1 MITAPQIVE
10 RTAQPYAGIRL
21 WVTLS
26 EFSGVI
32 PQTHDAVIKWV
43 QEQGA
48 TVTGP
53 SFIRYLVINMEEKM
67 HVELGWPVG
76 QELVSD
82 EQVTAGVIPAGRY
95 GHVLYTGD
103 YSGLMDANRVLVEW
117 AKENK
122 IEWDRWDDE
131 KGDAFAA
138 RLENY
143 ILDPGNDPDPAK
155 WETEVVIKLADR

>member
-1 MITAPQIVE
+1 MITVPAIVE
-10 RTAQPYAGIRL
+10 RTAQRYAGIRL
-21 WVTLS
+21 WVTLP
-26 EFSGVI
+26 EFPHVI
-32 PQTHDAVIKWV
+32 PQTHDAVIKWL

-67 HVELGWPVG
+67 HVELGWPVA
-76 QELVSD
+76 QQLVGD

-95 GHVLYTGD
+95 GHVVYTGD
-103 YSGLMDANRVLVEW
+103 YSGLMEANRVLVDW

-131 KGDAFAA
+131 RGDAFAA

-155 WETEVVIKLADR
+155 WETEVVIKLAGE

>member
-10 RTAQPYAGIRL
+10 RTAQPYAGLRL
-21 WVTLS
+21 WATLPELPS
-26 EFSGVI
+26 IV
-32 PQTHDAVIKWV
+32 PQTHGAVIKWLK
-43 QEQGA
+43 EQGI

-67 HVELGWPVG
+67 HLELGWPVAQQLTG
-76 QELVSD
+76 D
-82 EQVTAGVIPAGRY
+82 DHVTAGVIPAGRY

-103 YSGLMDANRVLVEW
+103 YSGLMDANRVLIEW

-143 ILDPGNDPDPAK
+143 LRDPGDEPDPAK
-155 WETEVVIKLADR
+155 WETEVVIKLATP